1 MSVYAYKCSQTSLV
15 HGPSDVTEE
24 KLGNTHS
31 PVQPRAWVSSQLYTR
46 IAQKAIN
53 LIRKAQL
60 PPAS

>member
-15 HGPSDVTEE
+15 HGPSDVIEE
-24 KLGNTHS
+24 KLGNTHG
-31 PVQPRAWVSSQLYTR
+31 PGRPRAWVSSQLYSQ